1 MHQCTTSYFSNKSNN
16 RTFSPLLHFT
26 LFCNTCCKCNEGWK
40 FKSYPYSTIFRDLSF
55 FVNCPNGPLFMLVI
69 NTIIMFCPILT
80 ISYKLGIKFQAYL
93 HTGYRWSHS
102 VLHFYIW
109 QPVVAST
116 RLEDKKYEELT
127 YCVIKRSNTT
137 FVWDV
142 KTSVYTY
149 MDSLYVLNDV
159 IT

>member
-1 MHQCTTSYFSNKSNN
+1 
-16 RTFSPLLHFT
+16 
-26 LFCNTCCKCNEGWK
+26 
-40 FKSYPYSTIFRDLSF
+40 
-55 FVNCPNGPLFMLVI
+55 MLDI
-69 NTIIMFCPILT
+69 
-80 ISYKLGIKFQAYL
+80 
-93 HTGYRWSHS
+93 
-102 VLHFYIW
+102 
-109 QPVVAST
+109 
-116 RLEDKKYEELT
+116 DKKYEELT